1 MDVKHS
7 VVSNESWLESN
18 SGSRLFIRTWAV
30 ERPDAVIILV
40 HGLGDHSGRFEPVA
54 QTFCRANFSVI
65 GFDALG
71 HGKTGGSMPPF
82 EVLESDLIRVIRFA
96 RSQYTAPVLMFGQ
109 SLGGGIALHHGVS
122 GNEPVDAII
131 AGSPLL
137 RPAFKPPA
145 WKILIGRTLGRLW
158 PTLTLGTGLNPQ
170 NLTSNPDEV
179 QRYLNDPLILRHVS
193 AALGL
198 SMLEAGENTLLRASQ
213 LATPTLIIHG
223 TADRITS
230 AEASREFA
238 ERAGSICEIKL
249 WQNML
254 HDLHFEMAK
263 DQVLGHVV
271 DWIHGKIR
279 SGAIKASKQ
288 LPNKPR

>member
-7 VVSNESWLESN
+7 VISHESWLDST
-18 SGSRLFIRTWAV
+18 SGSKLFTRSWAV
-30 ERPDAVIILV
+30 EGPEAVIVLV

-54 QTFCRANFSVI
+54 QFFCRAKFSVI

-71 HGKTGGSMPPF
+71 HGKTGGAMPSF
-82 EVLESDLIRVIRFA
+82 DVLTKDLIKVIRLA
-96 RSQYTAPVLMFGQ
+96 RSQYTVPVILFGQ
-109 SLGGGIALHHGVS
+109 SLGGGVVLHHGVS
-122 GNEPVDAII
+122 VDEPVDAIV

-145 WKILIGRTLGRLW
+145 WKLFIGRTLGKLW
-158 PTLTLGTGLNPQ
+158 PKLTLGTGLNPH
-170 NLTSNPDEV
+170 NLTSDPAEV
-179 QRYLNDPLILRHVS
+179 TRYLNDPLILRHVS
-193 AALGL
+193 AALGI
-198 SMLEAGENTLLRASQ
+198 SMLEAGKNTLLRASQ

-238 ERAGSICEIKL
+238 ERAGTICEIEL
-249 WQNML
+249 WLNLL
-254 HDLHFEMAK
+254 HDLHFEVEK
-263 DQVLGHVV
+263 DRVLTHVV
-271 DWIHGKIR
+271 EWIHGRIR
-279 SGAIKASKQ
+279 SGAIRASKQ

>member
-7 VVSNESWLESN
+7 VVSNESWLASN
-18 SGSRLFIRTWAV
+18 SGSRLFIRTWAA
-30 ERPDAVIILV
+30 ERPDAVIVLV

-71 HGKTGGSMPPF
+71 HGKTGGSMPSF
-82 EVLESDLIRVIRFA
+82 DALAKDLIRVIRFA
-96 RSQYTAPVLMFGQ
+96 RSQYTVPVLLFGQ

-122 GNEPVDAII
+122 GNEPADAII

-145 WKILIGRTLGRLW
+145 WKLLIGRTLGRLW

-170 NLTSNPDEV
+170 NLTSDPEEV
-179 QRYLNDPLILRHVS
+179 KRYLDDPLILRHVS
-193 AALGL
+193 AALGI
-198 SMLEAGENTLLRASQ
+198 SMLEAGQNTLLRATQ

-238 ERAGSICEIKL
+238 ERAGPICEIKL
-249 WQNML
+249 WKNML

-271 DWIHGKIR
+271 EWIHGKIQ

>member
-7 VVSNESWLESN
+7 VVSNESWLEST
-18 SGSRLFIRTWAV
+18 SGSPLFMRMWSV

-54 QTFCRANFSVI
+54 HTFCRANFSVI

-71 HGKTGGSMPPF
+71 HGKTGGSMPSF
-82 EVLESDLIRVIRFA
+82 DVLSKDLIKVIRVA
-96 RSQYTAPVLMFGQ
+96 RSQHTAPVLLFGQ
-109 SLGGGIALHHGVS
+109 SLGGGVALHHGIS
-122 GNEPVDAII
+122 GDEPVDAIV

-145 WKILIGRTLGRLW
+145 WKLFIGRTLGKLW
-158 PTLTLGTGLNPQ
+158 PTLTLGTGLNPH
-170 NLTSNPDEV
+170 NLTSDPEEV
-179 QRYLNDPLILRHVS
+179 ERYLNDPLILRYVS
-193 AALGL
+193 AALGM

-249 WQNML
+249 WRNML

-271 DWIHGKIR
+271 EWIHSKIR